1 VTTKTTVHLKLPDVR
16 QFWNLPTPAAAAI
29 CIFCLIAISALVGQ
43 IRSAPTAAAVPTP
56 GLVILIAT
64 APAIVPPTAI
74 PQQVVYAQAPAA
86 AAPDVRYVV
95 AFAAPGGDVLGPIPA
110 PALQALIARWGDQWV
125 ATMHDG
131 TTVWV
136 RVSELGGSI
145 ANVQPA
151 PPPAPPV
158 VRQEIPAAPII
169 APNLPPPPPVAEQP
183 PAPTVA
189 PAVPTPLPR
198 VQAAQPL
205 DHDTDVERN
214 WAQSQ
219 WQSEHCVAGVCR

>member
-16 QFWNLPTPAAAAI
+16 SLWSLPTPAAI
-29 CIFCLIAISALVGQ
+29 TIVLFCLLAIAGIVGQ
-43 IRSAPTAAAVPTP
+43 IRSAPSVVAVPTP
-56 GLVILIAT
+56 GLIILIAT

-74 PQQVVYAQAPAA
+74 PAAVVYAQAPAPE
-86 AAPDVRYVV
+86 APAVRYVV

-110 PALQALIARWGDQWV
+110 PALAALIARWGDAWV
-125 ATMHDG
+125 ATLHDG
-131 TTVWV
+131 NTVWV

-151 PPPAPPV
+151 PPPPPI
-158 VRQEIPAAPII
+158 VREEIPIAPIV
-169 APNLPPPPPVAEQP
+169 APNVPPPPAPVAEQP
-183 PAPTVA
+183 PAPTFA
-189 PAVPTPLPR
+189 PPPTPLPI
-198 VQAAQPL
+198 VQAAQPNNF
-205 DHDTDVERN
+205 DTDVERN